1 MVAEQDQVRHDS
13 AVNQMY
19 QMYGEHS
26 KASGSACMG
35 MPGLVM
41 QLVCFQVLGK
51 LLLPSEARESL
62 QQAMAD
68 VPSNGG
74 HNTAATTAQSAGQ
87 TANSEDDLADSLL
100 DDGNQSEW
108 EARADFTRRLSMLPR
123 DSFLELG
130 MGNGAQAEWE
140 ARALWRLDSRR
151 ASQEQPLHTPS
162 SGLSAAGPV
171 DPFSASSNQ
180 LGLESNV
187 AFSQDDKDMLSG
199 PDLDNMLT
207 AMSTDVGVKAGRSH
221 DSSSVSTA
229 LHSSSLADSVNVP
242 WAMSTLHDDESPLS
256 VNNGTC
262 QDAGDVAAAAA
273 SEQPANHSVQLQTRA
288 VSQLDMPNE
297 STADCEESRLL
308 PAATGSQ
315 AVFDFQPLS
324 LQHLLG
330 PSLLEPQP
338 EPQAALSMAQQPTRE
353 GMQVQGASLQ
363 SQFHPHDSTMGQQSA
378 VANQTM
384 AGLSCTGSV
393 HSDEHVDRL
402 HSACVSPAAT
412 SHCNGGD
419 ALQTSQ
425 AFVVPSWHG
434 LPSSEPTSSV
444 LNSMSIKQDGESDR
458 AFDGWSGSA
467 STQLDAAHKE
477 MLTAMGAQQS
487 WHPGGHSVSRLLAR
501 STLQASSSS
510 DASGSL
516 PPAASAR
523 RFTEQPGHPGAA
535 LCEFAVP
542 FSRQRQACQQ
552 RNSWGMKAV
561 SGASLSDVVLSDV
574 GLLLESGDGGKHG
587 LTDPAKRLSEATKE
601 HNNRAGASATSNVS
615 VEGLQMGDTGVIPT
629 VRAAFHQEAATL
641 QQQMQTDLPL
651 AHQDAGPTG
660 SVVRAGHISSHA
672 ESLGTAGRASGAKYT
687 HHGKGKP
694 PGVGTC
700 SRATGAWHTGDQQT
714 EQLGGAAWVAEEVT
728 AALQIMPTLNRL
740 TQHGRER
747 KCCQCP
753 HQAWVAASQPLPHH
767 AMC

>member
-1 MVAEQDQVRHDS
+1 MQV
-13 AVNQMY
+13 
-19 QMYGEHS
+19 EHS
-26 KASGSACMG
+26 SHAATVYHHTSTWH
-35 MPGLVM
+35 VYM
-41 QLVCFQVLGK
+41 Q
-51 LLLPSEARESL
+51 ESL

-108 EARADFTRRLSMLPR
+108 EARAGFTRRLSMLPR

-199 PDLDNMLT
+199 PDLEWTDSLDALDQARAAVQQPLGAKAAAAAALQRALSNIHFIATGSQQARAAAAAAGAAAAAASLAGESDHASPLQPDSASLSDAHTAGVGLSEAAARDGSNMLT

-262 QDAGDVAAAAA
+262 QDAGDVAAAVSGSMVESMHHNLDHSSQTPEVNLLLDLEQPQLGLKEVSSGAVQAANEQKADNGQQADDGQHVASQQQAHNGQQAATGQQAASGQQAVCAMQPNNGPQIDQGQQLQSLSVLSQLRMLGQSSSLLNQAA

-444 LNSMSIKQDGESDR
+444 LNSMSIKQVIHFALHQQYHDH
-458 AFDGWSGSA
+458 AFWSA
-467 STQLDAAHKE
+467 I
-477 MLTAMGAQQS
+477 
-487 WHPGGHSVSRLLAR
+487 
-501 STLQASSSS
+501 
-510 DASGSL
+510 
-516 PPAASAR
+516 
-523 RFTEQPGHPGAA
+523 
-535 LCEFAVP
+535 
-542 FSRQRQACQQ
+542 
-552 RNSWGMKAV
+552 
-561 SGASLSDVVLSDV
+561 
-574 GLLLESGDGGKHG
+574 
-587 LTDPAKRLSEATKE
+587 
-601 HNNRAGASATSNVS
+601 SNV
-615 VEGLQMGDTGVIPT
+615 
-629 VRAAFHQEAATL
+629 H
-641 QQQMQTDLPL
+641 
-651 AHQDAGPTG
+651 AGQ
-660 SVVRAGHISSHA
+660 V
-672 ESLGTAGRASGAKYT
+672 
-687 HHGKGKP
+687 
-694 PGVGTC
+694 
-700 SRATGAWHTGDQQT
+700 
-714 EQLGGAAWVAEEVT
+714 
-728 AALQIMPTLNRL
+728 
-740 TQHGRER
+740 
-747 KCCQCP
+747 
-753 HQAWVAASQPLPHH
+753 
-767 AMC
+767 